1 MVMALPFPRPSPLPA
16 AQAVEQAMLG
26 TYRLIVPPI
35 VGPGEEAFQKV
46 CKVWIKEER

>member
-1 MVMALPFPRPSPLPA
+1 
-16 AQAVEQAMLG
+16 MLG